1 MQKIKSEKGI
11 TLIVLVITII
21 VLALINIPVL
31 VNIDSVI
38 EFNRYTD
45 FKDDIDTLRESIDV
59 AYHNKDI
66 QSIGPKYDGSLDF
79 LNGQQNGLTIRNAN
93 DNDNYY
99 IIDISAVNSNLSAR
113 MRDLNLRF

>member
-31 VNIDSVI
+31 VNID
-38 EFNRYTD
+38 
-45 FKDDIDTLRESIDV
+45 FKNDIDTLRESIDV

-66 QSIGPKYDGSLDF
+66 QSIGPKYEGSLNF
-79 LNGQQNGLTIRNAN
+79 LNGQQNGLTIKNAN

-99 IIDISAVNSNLSAR
+99 IIDISAVNSNLSVR
-113 MRDLNLRF
+113 MRDLNLRL